1 MGRWRRAR
9 SVLAVTAL
17 AAGASALYAADGAR
31 GVPLPSDRLVEGEL
45 VRVDLDKRTLA
56 VRPAD
61 APAREVDVTVDASTR
76 ITASGRTVALDELK
90 PLERVTVACDG
101 ASSPSCRARRVRAG
115 PARHALGSAATP

>member
-1 MGRWRRAR
+1 MARWQWARRVIGVA
-9 SVLAVTAL
+9 AL
-17 AAGASALYAADGAR
+17 AASAASLDAAEDAR
-31 GVPLPSDRLVEGEL
+31 GVPPDRLVEGEL

-90 PLERVTVACDG
+90 PLERVAVACDG

-115 PARHALGSAATP
+115 PARHALASAATP